1 MARSNGVR
9 KMFDHS
15 GLATPPCGTPVVVGC
30 HFPASITP
38 ASRKLRIKCR
48 TRPSLISAAIRL
60 TSLSCVGIQDPEVAF
75 VDLSP
80 HLPHR
85 LVGRTPRPIPER
97 AVGKVGFEDGS
108 HLLNQRLLNHPI
120 RNRGDSELSE
130 SAVRLRD
137 TDPLHRRGTV
147 APVAQLPMQRGQAF
161 LLPGGEGVDAETVA
175 AGPALI
181 VSDVSPGFG

>member
-60 TSLSCVGIQDPEVAF
+60 TSFLAG
-75 VDLSP
+75 L
-80 HLPHR
+80 L
-85 LVGRTPRPIPER
+85 RPDGGDILIG
-97 AVGKVGFEDGS
+97 GKVLANGELREWRHGIGYLTQEPFLFHDTIRAN
-108 HLLNQRLLNHPI
+108 LLI
-120 RNRGDSELSE
+120 
-130 SAVRLRD
+130 
-137 TDPLHRRGTV
+137 
-147 APVAQLPMQRGQAF
+147 
-161 LLPGGEGVDAETVA
+161 
-175 AGPALI
+175 
-181 VSDVSPGFG
+181 